1 MSDPEI
7 RLERTSKAPVDRLWE
22 TLVRPALWWGE
33 DVLLEPRPGGLFH
46 EPWRDVEG
54 QHHTRGKVL
63 EIEPP
68 RLLRLS
74 WRDDD
79 WDFGTQVRF
88 SLSGKGEGSRIL
100 MCHSGWQAAPEPR
113 QAGLLDDHR
122 GGWNHHLGN
131 LVACAEQRSSTLK
144 DEVGA

>member
-88 SLSGKGEGSRIL
+88 SLSGKGKAAGS
-100 MCHSGWQAAPEPR
+100 
-113 QAGLLDDHR
+113 
-122 GGWNHHLGN
+122 
-131 LVACAEQRSSTLK
+131 
-144 DEVGA
+144 